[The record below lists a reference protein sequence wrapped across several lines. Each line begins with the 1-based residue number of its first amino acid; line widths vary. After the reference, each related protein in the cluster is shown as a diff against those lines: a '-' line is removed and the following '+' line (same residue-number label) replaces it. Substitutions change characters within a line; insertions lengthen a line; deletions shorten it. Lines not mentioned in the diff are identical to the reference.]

1 MKSTNYAAAAALFF
15 LPAVSVELLTGNTRL
30 STYFSPI
37 LFIILNITYG
47 GALLL
52 IRETVVRWGKGFPS
66 ILMFALGY
74 GMLNEALSTKGFF
87 DPHFYSVVSDKLE
100 GFGRVYG
107 INVPWALNIT
117 VVHAVFSILVPYL
130 IVTTIFP
137 GRDRWIGNKLYVT
150 LLLALIAVIVFT
162 FLVIA
167 LPPSRYHYN
176 EGPGP
181 LLLIIA
187 LLAALILAAWK
198 MPSMQ
203 FSKWNIWLNAAVL
216 FVLGFLYTVGY
227 MFLPDVVRRLDSA
240 AAYDLFLLVF
250 FFALPI
256 LAIIKL
262 PALPPRDTVTL
273 AAGLIFPVMLFG
285 IFAHTPGTLVGVA
298 VVLIV
303 FAAAFV
309 RAGRTLS
316 EPVENGNPHLFG
328 PSAAIPTERNL

>member
-15 LPAVSVELLTGNTRL
+15 LPAISVELLTGNTRL

-37 LFIILNITYG
+37 LFTIVTITYG

-52 IRETVVRWGKGFPS
+52 VRETVVRWGKGFPS
-66 ILMFALGY
+66 ILTLALGY
-74 GMLNEALSTKGFF
+74 GMLCEALSTKGFF

-100 GFGRVYG
+100 GFGRIFG
-107 INVPWALNIT
+107 INVPWALNMT

-130 IVTTIFP
+130 IITTIFP

-150 LLLALIAVIVFT
+150 LLLALIADTVFC
-162 FLVIA
+162 FYMIA
-167 LPPSRYHYN
+167 LPPSHYHYH

-203 FSKWNIWLNAAVL
+203 FAKWNIRLHAAVL
-216 FVLGFLYTVGY
+216 FVLGLLYTLAY
-227 MFLPDVVRRLDSA
+227 MFLPGVVRRLDSA
-240 AAYDLFLLVF
+240 VAYDLFLLVF
-250 FFALPI
+250 FIALPI

-262 PALPPRDTVTL
+262 PALVPRDTVTL
-273 AAGLIFPVMLFG
+273 AAGLIFPVTLFG
-285 IFAHTPGTLVGVA
+285 LLAHTPGTLVGGA
-298 VVLIV
+298 VVLMALAV
-303 FAAAFV
+303 AFV
-309 RAGRTLS
+309 RAGRTP
-316 EPVENGNPHLFG
+316 PVSQ
-328 PSAAIPTERNL
+328 SA

>member
-1 MKSTNYAAAAALFF
+1 MKSTNYVAAAALFF
-15 LPAVSVELLTGNTRL
+15 LPAISVELLTGNTRL
-30 STYFSPI
+30 STYFDPI

-52 IRETVVRWGKGFPS
+52 VRETAVRWGKGFPS

-74 GMLNEALSTKGFF
+74 GMLCEALSTKGFF

-100 GFGRVYG
+100 GFGRVFG

-150 LLLALIAVIVFT
+150 LLLALVAVIVFT

-167 LPPSRYHYN
+167 LPPSRYHYH

-198 MPSMQ
+198 MPGMQ
-203 FSKWNIWLNAAVL
+203 FSKWNIRLHAAVL
-216 FVLGFLYTVGY
+216 FVLGLLYPVAY
-227 MFLPDVVRRLDSA
+227 MFLPSVVRRLDSA
-240 AAYDLFLLVF
+240 AAYNLCILVF
-250 FFALPI
+250 FIALPI

-273 AAGLIFPVMLFG
+273 AAGLIFPVTLFG
-285 IFAHTPGTLVGVA
+285 LLAHTPGTLVGVA

-303 FAAAFV
+303 FAVAFV
-309 RAGRTLS
+309 RAGRTL
-316 EPVENGNPHLFG
+316 PVIQ
-328 PSAAIPTERNL
+328 SA

>member
-1 MKSTNYAAAAALFF
+1 
-15 LPAVSVELLTGNTRL
+15 
-30 STYFSPI
+30 
-37 LFIILNITYG
+37 
-47 GALLL
+47 
-52 IRETVVRWGKGFPS
+52 
-66 ILMFALGY
+66 MFALGY

-107 INVPWALNIT
+107 INVPWALNIS

-130 IVTTIFP
+130 VVTTIFP
-137 GRDRWIGNKLYVT
+137 GQDRWIGNKLYVT

-203 FSKWNIWLNAAVL
+203 FSKWNIRLNAAVL
-216 FVLGFLYTVGY
+216 FVLSFLYTVAY
-227 MFLPDVVRRLDSA
+227 MFLPNVVRRLDSA
-240 AAYDLFLLVF
+240 AVYNLFILVF

-256 LAIIKL
+256 LVIIKL
-262 PALPPRDTVTL
+262 PALAPRDTVTL
-273 AAGLIFPVMLFG
+273 AAGLTFPVMLFG
-285 IFAHTPGTLVGVA
+285 IFGHTPGTLVGSA

-303 FAAAFV
+303 FVAAFV

-316 EPVENGNPHLFG
+316 EPVENGNPRSSGLDM
-328 PSAAIPTERNL
+328 IPKR

>member
-52 IRETVVRWGKGFPS
+52 VRETVVRWRKGFPS
-66 ILMFALGY
+66 ILTFALGY

-87 DPHFYSVVSDKLE
+87 DPRFYSVVSDKLE
-100 GFGRVYG
+100 GFGRFYG

-130 IVTTIFP
+130 VVTTIFP
-137 GRDRWIGNKLYVT
+137 GRNRWIGNKLYVA
-150 LLLALIAVIVFT
+150 LLLALIAETIFC
-162 FLVIA
+162 FYVIA
-167 LPPSRYHYN
+167 LPPSHYHYN

-181 LLLIIA
+181 LALIIA
-187 LLAALILAAWK
+187 LMAAIILAAWK

-203 FSKWNIWLNAAVL
+203 FLKWDIRLNAAVI
-216 FVLGFLYTVGY
+216 FVLGFLYTVAY
-227 MFLPDVVRRLDSA
+227 MFLPSVVRRFGSA
-240 AAYDLFLLVF
+240 AAYDLFLLVL

-262 PALPPRDTVTL
+262 PAFAPRDTVTL
-273 AAGLIFPVMLFG
+273 AAGLTVPVMLYG
-285 IFAHTPGTLVGVA
+285 IFGHTPGMLVGAA

-303 FAAAFV
+303 FAVAFV
-309 RAGRTLS
+309 RAGRKLS
-316 EPVENGNPHLFG
+316 EPVEIGNPRL
-328 PSAAIPTERNL
+328 PALDMISKR

>member
-15 LPAVSVELLTGNTRL
+15 LPAISVELLTGNTRL

-37 LFIILNITYG
+37 TFIIDNITYG
-47 GALLL
+47 AALLL

-87 DPHFYSVVSDKLE
+87 DPRFYSVVSDKLE

-130 IVTTIFP
+130 IITTLFP
-137 GRDRWIGNKLYVT
+137 GRDRWIGSKLYVT
-150 LLLALIAVIVFT
+150 LLLALIAETVFC
-162 FLVIA
+162 FYMIA
-167 LPPSRYHYN
+167 LPPSHYHYD
-176 EGPGP
+176 EGPSP

-198 MPSMQ
+198 MPGMQ
-203 FSKWNIWLNAAVL
+203 FSKWNIRLPAAVL
-216 FVLGFLYTVGY
+216 FVLGLLYTLAY
-227 MFLPDVVRRLDSA
+227 MFLPGVVRRLDSA
-240 AAYDLFLLVF
+240 AAYNLFILVF
-250 FFALPI
+250 FIALPI

-273 AAGLIFPVMLFG
+273 AAGLIFPVTLFG
-285 IFAHTPGTLVGVA
+285 LLAHTPGTLVGVA

-303 FAAAFV
+303 FAMAFV
-309 RAGRTLS
+309 RAGRTL
-316 EPVENGNPHLFG
+316 PVTQ
-328 PSAAIPTERNL
+328 SA

>member
-15 LPAVSVELLTGNTRL
+15 LPAISVELLTGNTRL
-30 STYFSPI
+30 ATYFSPI
-37 LFIILNITYG
+37 LFTIVTITYG

-52 IRETVVRWGKGFPS
+52 VRETVVRWGKGFPS
-66 ILMFALGY
+66 ILTLALGY
-74 GMLNEALSTKGFF
+74 GMLCEALSTKGFF

-100 GFGRVYG
+100 GFGRIFG

-130 IVTTIFP
+130 IITTIFP

-150 LLLALIAVIVFT
+150 LLLALIADTVFC
-162 FLVIA
+162 FYMIA
-167 LPPSRYHYN
+167 LPPSHYHYH

-203 FSKWNIWLNAAVL
+203 FAKWNIRLHAAVL
-216 FVLGFLYTVGY
+216 FVLGLLYTLAY
-227 MFLPDVVRRLDSA
+227 MFLPGVVRRLDSA
-240 AAYDLFLLVF
+240 VAYDLFLLVF
-250 FFALPI
+250 FIALPI

-262 PALPPRDTVTL
+262 PALVPRDTVTL
-273 AAGLIFPVMLFG
+273 AAGLIFPVTLFG
-285 IFAHTPGTLVGVA
+285 FLAHTPGTLVGGA
-298 VVLIV
+298 VVLMALAV
-303 FAAAFV
+303 AFV
-309 RAGRTLS
+309 RAGRTP
-316 EPVENGNPHLFG
+316 PVSQ
-328 PSAAIPTERNL
+328 SA

>member
-37 LFIILNITYG
+37 LFTIVTITYG

-66 ILMFALGY
+66 ILTFALGY

-87 DPHFYSVVSDKLE
+87 DPHFYSVVSNHLE

-107 INVPWALNIT
+107 INVPWALNMT

-137 GRDRWIGNKLYVT
+137 GRDRWIGNKLYVA
-150 LLLALIAVIVFT
+150 LLLALIADTVFS
-162 FLVIA
+162 FNVIA

-181 LLLIIA
+181 LLLIMA
-187 LLAALILAAWK
+187 LLAAIILAAWK

-203 FSKWNIWLNAAVL
+203 FSKWSIRLNTGVF
-216 FVLGFLYTVGY
+216 FVLGFLYTVAY
-227 MFLPDVVRRLDSA
+227 MFLPGVVRRLDSA
-240 AAYDLFLLVF
+240 AAYDFFLLIF
-250 FFALPI
+250 FIALPI

-262 PALPPRDTVTL
+262 PAFAPRNTVTL
-273 AAGLIFPVMLFG
+273 AAGLIVPVILFG
-285 IFAHTPGTLVGVA
+285 LLAHTPGTLVGGA
-298 VVLIV
+298 VVLVV

-309 RAGRTLS
+309 CAGRTLS
-316 EPVENGNPHLFG
+316 EPVENGNSPSFG
-328 PSAAIPTERNL
+328 LDMIPKR

>member
-15 LPAVSVELLTGNTRL
+15 LPAISVELLTGNTRL

-37 LFIILNITYG
+37 LFTIVTITYG

-52 IRETVVRWGKGFPS
+52 VRETVVRWGKGFPS
-66 ILMFALGY
+66 ILTLALGY
-74 GMLNEALSTKGFF
+74 GMLCEALSTKGFF

-100 GFGRVYG
+100 GFGRIFG

-130 IVTTIFP
+130 IITTIFP

-150 LLLALIAVIVFT
+150 LLLALIADTVFC
-162 FLVIA
+162 FYMIA
-167 LPPSRYHYN
+167 LPPSHYHYH

-203 FSKWNIWLNAAVL
+203 FAKWNIRLHAAVL
-216 FVLGFLYTVGY
+216 FVLGLLYTLAY
-227 MFLPDVVRRLDSA
+227 MFLPGVVRRLDSA
-240 AAYDLFLLVF
+240 VAYDLFLLVF
-250 FFALPI
+250 FIALPI

-262 PALPPRDTVTL
+262 PALVPRDTVTL
-273 AAGLIFPVMLFG
+273 AAGLIFPVTLFG
-285 IFAHTPGTLVGVA
+285 FLAHTPGTLVGGA
-298 VVLIV
+298 VVLMALAV
-303 FAAAFV
+303 AFV
-309 RAGRTLS
+309 RAGRTP
-316 EPVENGNPHLFG
+316 PVSQ
-328 PSAAIPTERNL
+328 SA

>member
-107 INVPWALNIT
+107 INVPWALNMT

-130 IVTTIFP
+130 IVTTLFP
-137 GRDRWIGNKLYVT
+137 GRERWIGNKLYVA
-150 LLLALIAVIVFT
+150 LLLALVADTVFS
-162 FLVIA
+162 FNVIA
-167 LPPSRYHYN
+167 LPPSHYHYH

-181 LLLIIA
+181 LLLIMA
-187 LLAALILAAWK
+187 LLAAIILAAWK

-203 FSKWNIWLNAAVL
+203 FAKWSIRPNAGVL
-216 FVLGFLYTVGY
+216 FVLGFLYTVAY
-227 MFLPDVVRRLDSA
+227 MFLPGVVRRLDSA
-240 AAYDLFLLVF
+240 AVYDLFLLIF
-250 FFALPI
+250 FMALPI
-256 LAIIKL
+256 LVIIKV
-262 PALPPRDTVTL
+262 PALAPRDTVTL
-273 AAGLIFPVMLFG
+273 AAGLIFPVILYG
-285 IFAHTPGTLVGVA
+285 LLAHTPGTLVGMA
-298 VVLIV
+298 VVLGAL
-303 FAAAFV
+303 AAAFV
-309 RAGRTLS
+309 RAGRTQA
-316 EPVENGNPHLFG
+316 EAVENGTPRSFR
-328 PSAAIPTERNL
+328 PFAAIPAERNS